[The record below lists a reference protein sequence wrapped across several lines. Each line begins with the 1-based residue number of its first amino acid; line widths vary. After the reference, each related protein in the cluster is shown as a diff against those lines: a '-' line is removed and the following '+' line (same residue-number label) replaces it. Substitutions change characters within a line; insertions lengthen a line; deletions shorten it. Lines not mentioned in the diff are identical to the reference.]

1 MSVILKKAQLW
12 LYAYGWAW
20 FVFFWYSTRRERMSH
35 TNGTTTRGRLRIT
48 QNPTFPEHDF
58 FQPGREF
65 ACRIRHASV
74 SQPDDTIIQVRAAS
88 LKFADSSFESPLDLE
103 MNTGLTSI
111 FWSAHNFMELVRMKN
126 PWVNDLPAWHYYDK
140 YPQALV
146 AIVEGNRQYPASFT
160 QLYYHSQVPLRFVG
174 KDGVLRY
181 AKYRLVP
188 EDRGPETGLMPRE
201 ETLRNRWK
209 EKVADGET
217 RSPNY
222 LKNELADRLA
232 RGPVTYHLQLQLH
245 TPQPGE
251 SEEILNSNIAWDE
264 ATHPFHELATVRL
277 EAVLPHEESERTWF
291 SLGNHPPSLGLLPT
305 QSIHDYNSLNYMRRA
320 SDVARKLRVLIC
332 SVVGGRK
339 LLPDDRAA
347 LQKR

>member
-1 MSVILKKAQLW
+1 MILKRVHLW
-12 LYAYGWAW
+12 LYSYAWAW

-35 TNGTTTRGRLRIT
+35 TNGTTARGRLRIT
-48 QNPTFPEHDF
+48 DKPTFPTHDF

-74 SQPDDTIIQVRAAS
+74 AQPDDTVIQVRSAS
-88 LKFADSSFESPLDLE
+88 LKFADSPFESPLDLE
-103 MNTGLTSI
+103 LNTGTISV
-111 FWSAHNFMELVRMKN
+111 FWTAHNFMELVTLKN
-126 PWVNDLPAWHYYDK
+126 PWVNNLPASHYYDK
-140 YPQALV
+140 YPRGLA
-146 AIVEGNRQYPASFT
+146 AIIDGVRKDPTSFT
-160 QLYYHSQVPLRFVG
+160 QLYFHSQVPLRFVG
-174 KDGVLRY
+174 RDGVLRY

-188 EDRGPETGLMPRE
+188 EDRGPETGLMPE
-201 ETLRNRWK
+201 EALRTRYE

-291 SLGNHPPSLGLLPT
+291 SLGNHPPSLGLLPAR
-305 QSIHDYNSLNYMRRA
+305 SIHDYNSLNTMRLA